1 MSQIQVNSIS
11 GVTYPV
17 NVYVSDVYGN
27 NKSFITT
34 ISSGPIPPAVDFTNL
49 PSVFNTAP
57 AVMITMIDANLCEKF
72 EIVVCQPIT
81 PPPTP
86 SPTPTLPATPTN
98 TPTFTQTPTPTNTIG
113 LTPTQTPTNTQ
124 TPSQT
129 PTFTPTPS
137 TTPPSLFAYLFIEP
151 STGTTQFNGWMQSQG
166 SSFRSFF
173 LTAPST
179 NQSTFNNQMNAYM
192 SYSGWGGNAPSVG
205 VANVSSTSGG
215 YDSYGNPIQA
225 YLFQTYKVSAGTS
238 STNAWYTWLVPTG
251 ATNGQKISQIGLNT
265 SSNPYLLTPVIMNSS
280 YYNLTVDYTG
290 STIPVG
296 TYRVYTSYS
305 QTYFRINGTSNDI
318 YFKGNTLVP

>member
-1 MSQIQVNSIS
+1 MSKIQVDLIS

-17 NVYVSDVYGN
+17 DLYVSDVYGN
-27 NKSFITT
+27 NKTFVSTIT
-34 ISSGPIPPAVDFTNL
+34 SGPVPPIIDFTTL
-49 PSVFNTAP
+49 PAIFNTAP

-72 EIVVCQPIT
+72 EITDCQILPIV
-81 PPPTP
+81 
-86 SPTPTLPATPTN
+86 SPTPTPTITPT
-98 TPTFTQTPTPTNTIG
+98 PVTPTPTI
-113 LTPTQTPTNTQ
+113 TPTI
-124 TPSQT
+124 
-129 PTFTPTPS
+129 TPTPGASS
-137 TTPPSLFAYLFIEP
+137 TPTPTITPTSTPPALYAYLFIEP
-151 STGTTQFNGWMQSQG
+151 STATTQFNGWMQTQG

-179 NQSTFNNQMNAYM
+179 VQLTFNNQMNAYL

-205 VANVSSTSGG
+205 IANVSSTSGG

-225 YLFQTYKVSAGTS
+225 YLFQTYKVNAGTS
-238 STNAWYTWLVPTG
+238 ATNAWYTWLVPTG
-251 ATNGQKISQIGLNT
+251 STNGQKISQIGLNT
-265 SSNPYLLTPVIMNSS
+265 ASNPYLLTPVIMNST